1 MYEYSYNNHII
12 ARIMNK
18 YIKYSY
24 FDDIKRIKGG
34 YMPKAHFIFLYDI
47 FKVLFVSKLSA
58 YDLCNNFI
66 VDILNYRKLIN
77 SIIGRSRFKI
87 QLNDL

>member
-1 MYEYSYNNHII
+1 
-12 ARIMNK
+12 MNK

-24 FDDIKRIKGG
+24 FGDLKRIKGG
-34 YMPKAHFIFLYDI
+34 YRPKAHFIFLYDI
-47 FKVLFVSKLSA
+47 FKVLFVSKLLA
-58 YDLCNNFI
+58 YGLYNNFI
-66 VDILNYRKLIN
+66 ADILNYRKLKN